1 MLIAGGAGFI
11 GSHLSESLCGEHD
24 LTVVS
29 RSPDTPGIAGLKV
42 ETRTCD
48 VSDGP
53 AISRVIK
60 EAEPEMIIHLA
71 GGTSHARS
79 FEDPSGDLDVNA
91 RSTLHML
98 EGIRR
103 ADLECRLVLG
113 STFIV
118 VGRPESLPVNEESP
132 CNPATPYA
140 AHRLLAEHY
149 CRIYANVY
157 GMDTGVFRIT
167 NSFGPRESVDPKKN
181 AINYLIHRA
190 HKREEVTIYGGGYF
204 RDLIYVA
211 DVVSGIR
218 AVAEKGGHGG
228 TYWISS
234 FERVMMRD
242 FGEMLGSITG
252 SPVKVV
258 DPPEYTKKVDVGDF
272 VVDNSALRSLGWG
285 KRYSLEEG
293 VRKTLEYFGTDGRD
307 GPP

>member
-1 MLIAGGAGFI
+1 MPVRILVAGGAGFI
-11 GSHLSESLCGEHD
+11 GGHLSESMCGEHN
-24 LTVVS
+24 LTIVS
-29 RSPDTPGIAGLKV
+29 RSPKTPGMAGLGV
-42 ETRTCD
+42 RTIPCD
-48 VSDGP
+48 VADGP
-53 AISRVIK
+53 AISGVIK
-60 EAEPEMIIHLA
+60 EVEPEMIIRLA

-79 FEDPSGDLDVNA
+79 FEDPSADLDVNA

-118 VGRPESLPVNEESP
+118 VGRPESLPVDEGST

-190 HKREEVTIYGGGYF
+190 HKGEEVTIYGGGYF

-218 AVAEKGGHGG
+218 AVAEKGGRGR

-242 FGEMLGSITG
+242 FGQMLGSMTG
-252 SPVKVV
+252 ALVRVV

-272 VVDNSALRSLGWG
+272 VVDNSALKSLGWE
-285 KRYSLEEG
+285 KRFSLEEG
-293 VRKTLEYFGTDGRD
+293 VRETLEYFKSQ
-307 GPP
+307 